1 MLAVGLGSTVFLWN
15 AQDSSVRPWPR
26 PPRAGGRAALAPT
39 GLARRG
45 RQRPCGACCAPVCRA
60 CSRPGMRRRGIKLGA
75 RARARPPRAGVAQH
89 SVCAR
94 GHAAL
99 MRSASALWGAGGCC
113 ACGSRRT
120 PAATRRG
127 GGRGS
132 RSCAAAGSLPASPA
146 AAAGRAGGVAGRAGG
161 RAAGVLGGVDAAR
174 RLPGGRDQQGRR
186 AHLRRGH
193 GARPRAVP
201 HPPLPGTGGVRHA
214 GALLKLRMRG
224 SSGAAPVP
232 CQQTC
237 PGPADWGAQRGGAG
251 VQARASALA
260 GAPGAPVLLWQGV
273 HTRCSP
279 RPPERLLSGA
289 ARGEYGPARRA
300 LPPSPLATGRGVA
313 APPGAAALLTGRRR
327 AGRRRRWCASCA
339 RTVAAWARWPGAAT
353 RWRPAGR
360 TGASC

>member
-232 CQQTC
+232 SSR
-237 PGPADWGAQRGGAG
+237 P
-251 VQARASALA
+251 
-260 GAPGAPVLLWQGV
+260 APGLPTGV
-273 HTRCSP
+273 H
-279 RPPERLLSGA
+279 SGA
-289 ARGEYGPARRA
+289 ARGCRRVQAPWPAPLAPLFCSGRACTRDAAPVLLSGCCLERRA
-300 LPPSPLATGRGVA
+300 ANM
-313 APPGAAALLTGRRR
+313 GRR
-327 AGRRRRWCASCA
+327 
-339 RTVAAWARWPGAAT
+339 GALCRPA
-353 RWRPAGR
+353 RWRPAEGSPR
-360 TGASC
+360 RRALQRS

>member
-146 AAAGRAGGVAGRAGG
+146 AAAGRAGGVAGRCARWRG
-161 RAAGVLGGVDAAR
+161 RSAAPTWRSGPTRASCASTTRPRCAAAR
-174 RLPGGRDQQGRR
+174 RAAPPPPRHRRR
-186 AHLRRGH
+186 APRGGPVEAAHAGLVRRG
-193 GARPRAVP
+193 
-201 HPPLPGTGGVRHA
+201 A
-214 GALLKLRMRG
+214 GAL
-224 SSGAAPVP
+224 
-232 CQQTC
+232 
-237 PGPADWGAQRGGAG
+237 PADLPRACRLGCTAGRRGGAG
-251 VQARASALA
+251 ACKRPGRRPWRPCSALA
-260 GAPGAPVLLWQGV
+260 G
-273 HTRCSP
+273 
-279 RPPERLLSGA
+279 
-289 ARGEYGPARRA
+289 RA
-300 LPPSPLATGRGVA
+300 HAMQPPS
-313 APPGAAALLTGRRR
+313 
-327 AGRRRRWCASCA
+327 S
-339 RTVAAWARWPGAAT
+339 
-353 RWRPAGR
+353 
-360 TGASC
+360 

>member
-161 RAAGVLGGVDAAR
+161 RAAGVLGRVDAAW

-193 GARPRAVP
+193 GARPRAAP
-201 HPPLPGTGGVRHA
+201 HPPPPRHRRRAPRGGPVEAAHAGLVRRGA
-214 GALLKLRMRG
+214 GAL
-224 SSGAAPVP
+224 
-232 CQQTC
+232 
-237 PGPADWGAQRGGAG
+237 PADLPRACRLGCTAGRRGGAG
-251 VQARASALA
+251 ACKRPGRRPWRPCSALA
-260 GAPGAPVLLWQGV
+260 G
-273 HTRCSP
+273 
-279 RPPERLLSGA
+279 
-289 ARGEYGPARRA
+289 RA
-300 LPPSPLATGRGVA
+300 HAMQPPS
-313 APPGAAALLTGRRR
+313 
-327 AGRRRRWCASCA
+327 S
-339 RTVAAWARWPGAAT
+339 
-353 RWRPAGR
+353 
-360 TGASC
+360 